1 MTSEELKEA
10 QNVMEE
16 KVYRIWTVLS
26 AFEESAAGCI
36 SDMLLHV
43 SEGSYAEG
51 VKMADYFVTHVECYR

>member
-26 AFEESAAGCI
+26 AFEGK
-36 SDMLLHV
+36 SDLHLCFIYQHML
-43 SEGSYAEG
+43 
-51 VKMADYFVTHVECYR
+51 